1 VPGALPRV
9 AASLRTLLTLL
20 LGAQMGVDD
29 RAEYEDL
36 SHFVDVVTSAS
47 GVTRVTVHARAALL
61 GGLSTS
67 ANRRVPPLRHAEVY
81 RLKRDFPRLEVTL
94 NGGVETLAQAREH
107 LQHVDGVM
115 LGRALQRNPLL
126 LADVDAELFGDDAP
140 APQLSD
146 VLHAYRAYVDDQVTA
161 AGPADDAFH
170 ARKTRQRANKPLQ
183 LAALARE
190 VRSRGL
196 AHLLPGGELGD
207 AADDGEAADDAED
220 DAPCAEATA

>member
-1 VPGALPRV
+1 MPGALPRV

-126 LADVDAELFGDDAP
+126 LADVDTELFGDAAAP
-140 APQLSD
+140 RPQLSD
-146 VLHAYRAYVDDQVTA
+146 VLHAYRAYVDDQV
-161 AGPADDAFH
+161 AGSADDVFH

-183 LAALARE
+183 LAAVARE
-190 VRSRGL
+190 ARSRGL
-196 AHLLPGGELGD
+196 GHLLPGGELGYD
-207 AADDGEAADDAED
+207 EDGAED
-220 DAPCAEATA
+220 DAACAEATA

>member
-1 VPGALPRV
+1 
-9 AASLRTLLTLL
+9 
-20 LGAQMGVDD
+20 MGVDK

-36 SHFVDVVTSAS
+36 LHFVDVVTAAS

-94 NGGVETLAQAREH
+94 NGGVETLAQAQEH

-126 LADVDAELFGDDAP
+126 LADVDAELFGDAAP
-140 APQLSD
+140 RPQLSD
-146 VLHAYRAYVDDQVTA
+146 VLHAYRAYVDDQVAA

-183 LAALARE
+183 IAALARE
-190 VRSRGL
+190 ARSRGL
-196 AHLLPGGELGD
+196 GHLLPG
-207 AADDGEAADDAED
+207 DDADDAEG
-220 DAPCAEATA
+220 DAPCAEATS